1 MTLSSVGPLPLLVK
15 PQASP
20 SENLRAGATA
30 ARLELAIDGH
40 VLVSH
45 VQVPEVVDLGDERT
59 EAHCSAC
66 VRRPDEIALL
76 MVPEDRSIADITTI
90 RIGY

>member
-45 VQVPEVVDLGDERT
+45 VQVAEVVDLGDKSA
-59 EAHCSAC
+59 EANGSAC